1 MPPTNLK
8 RFFLSIV
15 MPSILAIGLFIL
27 SIFVV
32 ILPSFESNIM
42 KGKKEMISELT
53 NTVCSLMDEYNQEA
67 RAELITAESARA
79 LAIERV
85 GKIRYG
91 DQLKDYFWIIDK
103 QPSHDHASI
112 PARTDGQDLSHTKI
126 PWQTA
131 FCGIGPDA

>member
-1 MPPTNLK
+1 MPPTNLN

-32 ILPSFESNIM
+32 ILPAFERNIM

-53 NTVCSLMDEYNQEA
+53 NTVCSLIAEYNQESL
-67 RAELITAESARA
+67 ENLITADSARA
-79 LAIERV
+79 WQLKGF

-91 DQLKDYFWIIDK
+91 DELKDYFWIIDM
-103 QPSHDHASI
+103 QPSMIMHPYRSE
-112 PARTDGQDLSHTKI
+112 L
-126 PWQTA
+126 
-131 FCGIGPDA
+131 IGTGPE